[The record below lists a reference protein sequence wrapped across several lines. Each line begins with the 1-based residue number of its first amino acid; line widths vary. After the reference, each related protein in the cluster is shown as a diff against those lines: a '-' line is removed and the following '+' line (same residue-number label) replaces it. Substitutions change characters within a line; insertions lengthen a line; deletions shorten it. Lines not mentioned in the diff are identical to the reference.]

1 MISQVISDVPYMI
14 ANVMQHARADANWR
28 RDNGIAPDYYASR
41 RDVVFLNGMCFA
53 AFYSA
58 GCLDEGVDEA
68 RDAFTAAQNEL
79 NFLFGRYQER
89 T

>member
-28 RDNGIAPDYYASR
+28 KANGIMPDYYELR

-58 GCLDEGVDEA
+58 GGFDEGVNEA
-68 RDAFTAAQNEL
+68 RDAFTAARNEL